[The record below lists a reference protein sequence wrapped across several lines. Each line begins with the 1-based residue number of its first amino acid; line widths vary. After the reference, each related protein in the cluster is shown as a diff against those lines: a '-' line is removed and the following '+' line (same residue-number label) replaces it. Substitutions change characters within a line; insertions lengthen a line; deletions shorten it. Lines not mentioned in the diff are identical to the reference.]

1 MITKKFIVD
10 NFKGLDNLIEIDNGF
25 KFDCNYNEVRIE
37 KSINGNILICTH
49 EFSTRE
55 GDSVEVYS
63 EKEVLEY
70 FSNRDSSRFL
80 K

>member
-10 NFKGLDNLIEIDNGF
+10 NFKGFENLIEIDNGF
-25 KFDCNYNEVRIE
+25 KFDCNYNEVKIE
-37 KSINGNILICTH
+37 QSISGNILICTH